1 MHKNKWGGMIVKLLV
16 ILPAFNE
23 AQNLP
28 LVIEGLQKT
37 CPQYDYLIIND
48 GSNDNTR
55 SLCEEKGYNIL
66 NLPINLGLS
75 GAFQAGLLYAKK
87 HHYDAVIQFDA
98 DGQHLPEYIEPLAK
112 KLEEGNDIVIGSR
125 YVTVPKPKN
134 LRTFGSYL
142 ISLAMF
148 ITTRHLI
155 TDPTSGMR
163 IFNDKMIDEFSS
175 NLNYSPEPDTISYL
189 LSKGAKIAEVQVEMQ
204 ERVFGKS
211 YLTFARSIRYMTE
224 MSISILLIQWFRKRT
239 PSNDFAQS
247 VEDDEENL

>member
-1 MHKNKWGGMIVKLLV
+1 MKLLV

-28 LVIEGLQKT
+28 HVIKDLKAT

-48 GSNDNTR
+48 GSTDSTQ
-55 SLCEEKGYNIL
+55 SLCEEAGYNVL

-87 HHYDAVIQFDA
+87 HHYTAVIQFDA

-163 IFNDKMIDEFSS
+163 IFNQKMIEEFSS

-189 LSKGAKIAEVQVEMQ
+189 LSKGASIAEIQVEMH
-204 ERVFGKS
+204 ERTFGKS

-224 MSISILLIQWFRKRT
+224 MFMSILLIQWFRKRT
-239 PSNDFAQS
+239 SSDDLSQA
-247 VEDDEENL
+247 VEDGQESL